1 MPNLMPFFQEHL
13 TLVSIF
19 AVLLALLSLIEF
31 IRIRRLNRGVTP
43 AEAVL
48 LINREHAIVLDIR
61 DKEAYQNGHIIDA
74 ISLPK
79 TNVDHAVKTLEK
91 SRNKPLIVACY
102 SGSTAQAIAADL
114 KQRGFKTHVLTGG
127 MRAWAAAELPLVK
140 G

>member
-1 MPNLMPFFQEHL
+1 MQNLTPFINEHL

-31 IRIRRLNRGVTP
+31 IRLRRASAGVTP

-48 LINREHAIVLDIR
+48 LMNREHAMVLDIR
-61 DKEAYQNGHIIDA
+61 HKEAYQSGHILDA

-79 TNVDHAVKTLEK
+79 ADVQTAIKTLEK
-91 SRNKPLIVACY
+91 NRNKPLIVACDA
-102 SGSTAQAIAADL
+102 GSTAQSIVADL
-114 KQRGFKTHVLTGG
+114 KKQGFNAHVLTGG
-127 MRAWAAAELPLVK
+127 MRAWAAADLPLVK